1 MIDIIILAVLAIGL
15 IRGFMRGLVRQLASL
30 VGLVAGLLIARA
42 LYEGVGDYLSVQ
54 MGTSVGLSQVIA
66 FFLIWI
72 AVPLV
77 LSVVAFLLTKALQII
92 QLGFINRLL
101 GAALGILKYAL
112 VLSLLLQLMAYIDP
126 KSEMIPKETKSQSKL
141 YNRIESFT
149 DIFIPII
156 NKYTED
162 VDEYKLTAIK

>member
-1 MIDIIILAVLAIGL
+1 MIDIILLAILALGV
-15 IRGFMRGLVRQLASL
+15 IRGYMRGLVRQLASL

-42 LYEGVGDYLSVQ
+42 LYAGVGEYLSVQ

-92 QLGFINRLL
+92 KLGFLNRLL
-101 GAALGILKYAL
+101 GAVLGGLKYAL
-112 VLSLLLQLMAYIDP
+112 ILSLLLQLMAYIDP
-126 KSEMIPKETKSQSKL
+126 KSEMIPKETKNQSKF
-141 YNRIESFT
+141 YNKIESFT

-156 NKYTED
+156 NKYTEE
-162 VDEYKLTAIK
+162 VEEYKLTALK